1 MSELERSGGGLP
13 KQVDFDRLRHL
24 SADIRIETIKELAE
38 FGLGHI
44 GGSMS
49 IVDILAVLYGSLMK
63 IDPANPQWEDR
74 DWLVLSKGHCGP
86 ALYATLGVMGYFP
99 REVLKTLN
107 QPGTTLPSHCDRL
120 KTPGIDMTTGSLGQ
134 GISAALGIA
143 IGNRMKGKDST
154 VFCIIGDG
162 ESQEGQV
169 WEAVQCAAHQKLDN
183 FVVLLDDN
191 KKQIDGAT
199 VDVCNPFDM
208 EEKFSAFGWTAFRTD
223 GHDVQA
229 LHETIMKA
237 KAVEGQPAVVICETV
252 KGLGCL
258 FAERASFNH
267 YMNIDWNMANEA
279 IAEIESRLALGT
291 YPGGGAQ

>member
-1 MSELERSGGGLP
+1 MSFVKQNGETVSGP
-13 KQVDFDRLRHL
+13 VDFDRVRRL

-49 IVDILAVLYGSLMK
+49 IADILAVLYGSVMK

-107 QPGTTLPSHCDRL
+107 QPGTILPSHCDRQ

-134 GISAALGIA
+134 GISAAVGIA
-143 IGNRMKGKDST
+143 LGNRMKGKDST
-154 VFCIIGDG
+154 VYCIIGDG

-169 WEAVQCAAHQKLDN
+169 WEAIQCAAHHQLDN
-183 FVVLLDDN
+183 FVVLMDDN

-199 VDVCNPFDM
+199 ADICNPFDM
-208 EEKFSAFGWTAFRTD
+208 EEKFQAFGWAAFRTD
-223 GHDVQA
+223 GHDVET
-229 LHETIMKA
+229 LFETIQKA
-237 KAVEGQPAVVICETV
+237 KAVQGKPAVIICETI
-252 KGLGCL
+252 KGHGCL
-258 FAERASFNH
+258 FADRASFNH
-267 YMNIDWNMANEA
+267 YMNVDWSMAYEA
-279 IAEIESRLALGT
+279 IAEIESRLAAGT
-291 YPGGGAQ
+291 YPGGVAQ

>member
-1 MSELERSGGGLP
+1 MSEQIHFD
-13 KQVDFDRLRHL
+13 QVRRL

-49 IVDILAVLYGSLMK
+49 IVDMLAVLYGSIMK
-63 IDPANPQWEDR
+63 IDPKNPGWEDR

-107 QPGTTLPSHCDRL
+107 QQGTTLPSHCDRQ

-134 GISAALGIA
+134 GISAAVGIA

-169 WEAVQCAAHQKLDN
+169 WEAIQCAAHQKLDN

-191 KKQIDGAT
+191 KKQIDGCT
-199 VDVCNPFDM
+199 VDICNPFDF
-208 EEKFSAFGWTAFRTD
+208 EEKFTAFGWAAFRTD
-223 GHDVQA
+223 GHDVKA
-229 LHETIMKA
+229 LYETIQKA
-237 KAVEGQPAVVICETV
+237 KAVEGKPAVVICETI
-252 KGLGCL
+252 KGHGCL

-267 YMNIDWNMANEA
+267 YMNVDWTMANEA
-279 IAEIESRLALGT
+279 IAEIESRFAART
-291 YPGGGAQ
+291 YPGGDVQW